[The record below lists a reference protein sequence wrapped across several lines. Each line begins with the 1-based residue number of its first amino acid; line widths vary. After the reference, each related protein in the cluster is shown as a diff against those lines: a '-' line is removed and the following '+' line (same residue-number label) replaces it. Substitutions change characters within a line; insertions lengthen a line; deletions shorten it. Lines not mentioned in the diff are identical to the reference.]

1 MGQRTQARAALAQGS
16 VCQRCG
22 GRHPFHI
29 DWALLF
35 LPDKPGLG
43 GEQKTVPSC
52 YSKSIKKPLL
62 CPQSSASGSHAVPC
76 TGLHTGVRGGRT
88 AGRPC
93 AVGGGLGWGCPLR
106 GQKPTPM
113 LSGDGGRTES
123 TAEPG
128 VGGAGQLL
136 VPPLQV
142 AATVPLCSA
151 SHTPFPIN

>member
-1 MGQRTQARAALAQGS
+1 MSSVISLGFPRRALHRATH
-16 VCQRCG
+16 G
-22 GRHPFHI
+22 GAWRK
-29 DWALLF
+29 D
-35 LPDKPGLG
+35 G
-43 GEQKTVPSC
+43 
-52 YSKSIKKPLL
+52 
-62 CPQSSASGSHAVPC
+62 
-76 TGLHTGVRGGRT
+76 
-88 AGRPC
+88 GRPC

-113 LSGDGGRTES
+113 LSGDGGWTEG

-128 VGGAGQLL
+128 MGGAGQLL